1 MPTSSLIL
9 SYSYHVGTLYI
20 HVLVCFFSFV
30 SCVHFIFAK
39 HQKTKNISFISLAFE
54 FVVLVYF
61 IFRFGLL
68 FKNPKRFCF
77 VCLFLSMLAL
87 IRKPKNICCSSA
99 VLYSCFRSSKFFVV
113 PLGLGYHF
121 TSFKPHKWKAIMTIY
136 DNQDVVRG
144 WYELYLFFI
153 FVNIPTHVYILS
165 YHGSSYVI

>member
-99 VLYSCFRSSKFFVV
+99 VLYSCFRSSKNFRGSTWAW
-113 PLGLGYHF
+113 L
-121 TSFKPHKWKAIMTIY
+121 SFHIIQATQVKSNNEDLRQPGCGKRL
-136 DNQDVVRG
+136 V
-144 WYELYLFFI
+144 
-153 FVNIPTHVYILS
+153 
-165 YHGSSYVI
+165 